1 MESVARRGFFFSLN
15 VKPKLLRRNRF
26 SAASADDDRRIR
38 KKKVRA
44 SRKTPKTPRSN
55 SRPRDRLNMRIAS
68 HGSFKSSPAGHY
80 RSDGVFAEDRFLD
93 RACSDDPSLRN
104 EVEALLRSHGPAS
117 TFLDP
122 APQKGLTAPDVKP
135 TDGMIETSGN
145 SFCRAINKRLM
156 ASTVRNYEARK

>member
-1 MESVARRGFFFSLN
+1 VNAERWRQIQKIFDDALKQELQARG
-15 VKPKLLRRNRF
+15 
-26 SAASADDDRRIR
+26 
-38 KKKVRA
+38 
-44 SRKTPKTPRSN
+44 
-55 SRPRDRLNMRIAS
+55 
-68 HGSFKSSPAGHY
+68 
-80 RSDGVFAEDRFLD
+80 RFLD

-104 EVEALLRSHGPAS
+104 EVEALLRSHSPAS